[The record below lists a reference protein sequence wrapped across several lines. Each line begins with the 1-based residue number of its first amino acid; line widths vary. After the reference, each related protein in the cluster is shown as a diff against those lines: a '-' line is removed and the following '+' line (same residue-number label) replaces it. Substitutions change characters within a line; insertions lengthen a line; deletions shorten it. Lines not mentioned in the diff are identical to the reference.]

1 MQAAVQRRAT
11 RATLQLCCDPAPGSA
26 VGATIASAAT
36 QRPSKATT
44 VLSTTVPPSARHSHA
59 RVRTVRSTLA
69 CAALLALFGVAL
81 AGCGSSST
89 PGTASDPATAVPASA
104 VLYAG
109 ATVRPTGTLQTN
121 ALAAG
126 KALSHQAD
134 PYLRL
139 VETLQT
145 PGSAA
150 LSFKRD
156 LAPWLGAHAGVF
168 LTSLSSASA
177 LPAQL
182 GQGLI
187 GGSSAGAFAFG
198 TGRAQGA
205 IVLDTGDAAKADS
218 FLAKQATKARARAT
232 SYRGVAYEVN
242 SEGVA
247 FGLVDRFAVIGSES
261 GLRGVIEA
269 THGAGG
275 LSATSAYTKL
285 LAAAPAGALAH
296 VYSNPAGAGNAPAA
310 RASAA
315 KEGAAGLVRLLSGS
329 RQANISLV
337 PTASSLTLDADTLG
351 AGGSAGAARG
361 LLAPDPEGAQALAE
375 LPGESWLAIGLG
387 HVGATLDE
395 DAQGLQTLSSLP
407 STLAGGPPEGSAGL
421 TITGLIQ
428 GLVTPLRVLGADNP
442 QARSQFASWMGSAG
456 IFASGAN
463 LLELKAAV
471 TIASNDAARS
481 RAAVGELG
489 AQLSKAGG
497 SVSPVSIPGTEAAI
511 GARITGLPVVLDI
524 AAGRD
529 AAGNAKF
536 VLGVGEASVKT
547 ALDPPS
553 TLSGAAPRSAAA
565 ASLGEGI
572 QPSLIVDFPTFLG
585 LLEGVGLIEAPSIS
599 KFVPYLRSLTTLAG
613 GGRELG
619 GGVQR
624 LRLVLGLVPSGG

>member
-1 MQAAVQRRAT
+1 M
-11 RATLQLCCDPAPGSA
+11 
-26 VGATIASAAT
+26 
-36 QRPSKATT
+36 
-44 VLSTTVPPSARHSHA
+44 
-59 RVRTVRSTLA
+59 LA
-69 CAALLALFGVAL
+69 CTALLALCGCAL

-89 PGTASDPATAVPASA
+89 PGTAADPATAVPAAA

-109 ATVRPTGTLQTN
+109 ATVRPTGTLETN

-134 PYLRL
+134 PYARL
-139 VETLQT
+139 VGALQT
-145 PGSAA
+145 PGSAT
-150 LSFKRD
+150 LDFQRD
-156 LAPWLGAHAGVF
+156 LAPWLGAQAGVF
-168 LTSLSSASA
+168 LTSLSNARA
-177 LPAQL
+177 LPGQL
-182 GQGLI
+182 AQGLL
-187 GGSSAGAFAFG
+187 GGSSSGAFAFG
-198 TGRAQGA
+198 AGRAQGA
-205 IVLDTGDAAKADS
+205 IVLDTSDAAKASS
-218 FLAKQATKARARAT
+218 FLTTQAAKAGAHAT
-232 SYRGVAYEVN
+232 SYRRVRYEVN

-261 GLRGVIEA
+261 GLRDVIET
-269 THGAGG
+269 THGAGA
-275 LSATSAYTKL
+275 LSATSAYAKL
-285 LAAAPAGALAH
+285 LAAAPADLLAH
-296 VYSNPAGAGNAPAA
+296 VYSNPAGAAQAA
-310 RASAA
+310 ATQAGA
-315 KEGAAGLVRLLSGS
+315 GKEGAAGLVRLLAGT

-337 PTASSLTLDADTLG
+337 PDASSLTLDADTLG
-351 AGGSAGAARG
+351 AGSSAGGAAG
-361 LLAPDPEGAQALAE
+361 LLASDPEGAEALNE

-387 HVGATLDE
+387 HVGTTLGE

-428 GLVTPLRVLGADNP
+428 GLVTPLRLMGAP
-442 QARSQFASWMGSAG
+442 SAQARSQFASWMGSAG
-456 IFASGAN
+456 IFASGAS

-471 TIASNDAARS
+471 TITSKNAARS

-489 AQLSKAGG
+489 TLLSKGGG
-497 SVSPVSIPGTEAAI
+497 SVSPVRIPGTEAAI

-529 AAGNAKF
+529 AAGQAKF
-536 VLGVGEASVKT
+536 VLGVGEGSVRT

-553 TLSGAAPRSAAA
+553 TMSAAGARSAAA

-585 LLEGVGLIEAPSIS
+585 LLEGVGLIEAPSIA

-613 GGRELG
+613 GGHELG

-624 LRLVLGLVPSGG
+624 LRLVLGLVPAGG

>member
-1 MQAAVQRRAT
+1 
-11 RATLQLCCDPAPGSA
+11 LQLGTPAPESA
-26 VGATIASAAT
+26 VSATIASAAT
-36 QRPSKATT
+36 RRPERSP
-44 VLSTTVPPSARHSHA
+44 VPSTSVSPPARRHRG
-59 RVRTVRSTLA
+59 RVRATLA
-69 CAALLALFGVAL
+69 CTALAALFGGAL
-81 AGCGSSST
+81 AGCGSAST
-89 PGTASDPATAVPASA
+89 SGTASDPATAVPASA

-134 PYLRL
+134 PYVRL
-139 VETLQT
+139 VGTLQT
-145 PGSAA
+145 PGSAT
-150 LSFKRD
+150 LSFQRD

-182 GQGLI
+182 GQGLL
-187 GGSSAGAFAFG
+187 GGSSSSAFAFG
-198 TGRAQGA
+198 SGRAQGA
-205 IVLDTGDAAKADS
+205 IVLDASDAAKASS
-218 FLAKQATKARARAT
+218 FLAAQAAKAGAHTT
-232 SYRGVAYEVN
+232 SYRGVRYEVN

-261 GLRGVIEA
+261 GLRGVIET
-269 THGAGG
+269 THGAGA

-285 LAAAPAGALAH
+285 LAAAPADALAH
-296 VYSNPAGAGNAPAA
+296 VYSNPASTGNASTTQEGAG
-310 RASAA
+310 
-315 KEGAAGLVRLLSGS
+315 KEGATGLVHLLAGT

-337 PTASSLTLDADTLG
+337 PNASSLTLDADTLG
-351 AGGSAGAARG
+351 AGGSAGGAGG
-361 LLAPDPEGAQALAE
+361 LLAPDPEGAQALDE

-387 HVGATLDE
+387 HVGTTLGE

-421 TITGLIQ
+421 TISGLIQ
-428 GLVTPLRVLGADNP
+428 GLVTPLRVLGAASA

-471 TIASNDAARS
+471 TITSKNAARS

-489 AQLSKAGG
+489 AQLSKGGG
-497 SVSPVSIPGTEAAI
+497 SVSPVTIPGTEAAI

-529 AAGNAKF
+529 AAGKAKF

-565 ASLGEGI
+565 ANLGEGI

-613 GGRELG
+613 GGHELG

-624 LRLVLGLVPSGG
+624 LRLVLGLVPSSG